1 MAACEVRGGNWNV
14 FQMNLSRYQL
24 LCLRHRLVPAVP
36 LREACRQAVYT
47 SHLVTTL
54 STLSSLRTK
63 STLSTTK
70 AVHASTKGYLRE
82 IVRCSVQVLM
92 FSLLLRS
99 FKSSPQREGE
109 PELGRTRGV
118 TMVVATSAKK
128 KLFCWYKLVCI
139 Y

>member
-1 MAACEVRGGNWNV
+1 MV
-14 FQMNLSRYQL
+14 LSCYQL

-36 LREACRQAVYT
+36 LGEACRQAVHT

-54 STLSSLRTK
+54 FTMISMRTK

-70 AVHASTKGYLRE
+70 AVHASELVTKGYLRE

-92 FSLLLRS
+92 LSLLLSS
-99 FKSSPQREGE
+99 FKSSPQPEGE

-118 TMVVATSAKK
+118 TMVVATSAKR
-128 KLFCWYKLVCI
+128 KLLA
-139 Y
+139 

>member
-1 MAACEVRGGNWNV
+1 MVSSC
-14 FQMNLSRYQL
+14 YQL

-36 LREACRQAVYT
+36 LREACRQAVHT

-54 STLSSLRTK
+54 SSMRTK
-63 STLSTTK
+63 STLSITK
-70 AVHASTKGYLRE
+70 AVHASELVTNATKGHLRE

-92 FSLLLRS
+92 LSLLLSS
-99 FKSSPQREGE
+99 FKSSPQLEGE
-109 PELGRTRGV
+109 LELGWTRGV

>member
-1 MAACEVRGGNWNV
+1 MVSSC
-14 FQMNLSRYQL
+14 YQL

-36 LREACRQAVYT
+36 LREACRQAVHT

-54 STLSSLRTK
+54 STMSSMR
-63 STLSTTK
+63 TK
-70 AVHASTKGYLRE
+70 AVHASELVTNATKGCLRE

-92 FSLLLRS
+92 LSLLLSS
-99 FKSSPQREGE
+99 FKSSPQPEGE

-118 TMVVATSAKK
+118 TMAVATSAKK

>member
-1 MAACEVRGGNWNV
+1 
-14 FQMNLSRYQL
+14 MNLSWYQL
-24 LCLRHRLVPAVP
+24 LCLRHCLVPAVP
-36 LREACRQAVYT
+36 LGEAGRQAVHT

-54 STLSSLRTK
+54 STMSSMRTK

-70 AVHASTKGYLRE
+70 AVHASELVTNTTKGYLRE

-92 FSLLLRS
+92 LSLLLSS
-99 FKSSPQREGE
+99 FKSLPLPEGE
-109 PELGRTRGV
+109 PELGRTGGV

>member
-1 MAACEVRGGNWNV
+1 MVSSC
-14 FQMNLSRYQL
+14 YQL

-36 LREACRQAVYT
+36 LREACRQAVHT

-54 STLSSLRTK
+54 SSMRTK

-70 AVHASTKGYLRE
+70 AVHASELVTNATKGHLRE

-92 FSLLLRS
+92 LSLLLSS
-99 FKSSPQREGE
+99 FKSSPQLEGE
-109 PELGRTRGV
+109 LELGWTRGV

>member
-1 MAACEVRGGNWNV
+1 MQGGNSK
-14 FQMNLSRYQL
+14 NLSNGLSYYQL

-36 LREACRQAVYT
+36 LGEAYRQAVHT

-54 STLSSLRTK
+54 STMSSMRTK

-92 FSLLLRS
+92 LSLLLSS
-99 FKSSPQREGE
+99 FKSSPQPEGE
-109 PELGRTRGV
+109 PERRRTRGV

-128 KLFCWYKLVCI
+128 KLFCWYKQVCMYKNDI
-139 Y
+139 V

>member
-1 MAACEVRGGNWNV
+1 MV
-14 FQMNLSRYQL
+14 LSWYQL

-36 LREACRQAVYT
+36 LGEACRQAVHA

-54 STLSSLRTK
+54 STMSSMRTK

-70 AVHASTKGYLRE
+70 AVHASELVTNATKGYLRE
-82 IVRCSVQVLM
+82 IVRCSVQLLM
-92 FSLLLRS
+92 LSLLLSS
-99 FKSSPQREGE
+99 FKSLPQPEGE
-109 PELGRTRGV
+109 LELGWTRGV

-128 KLFCWYKLVCI
+128 KLFCRYKLVCI

>member
-1 MAACEVRGGNWNV
+1 MV
-14 FQMNLSRYQL
+14 LSCYQL

-36 LREACRQAVYT
+36 LGEACRQAVHT

-54 STLSSLRTK
+54 STMSSMRTK

-82 IVRCSVQVLM
+82 IVRCSVQLLM
-92 FSLLLRS
+92 LSLLLSS
-99 FKSSPQREGE
+99 FKSLPQPEGE
-109 PELGRTRGV
+109 LELGWTRGV
-118 TMVVATSAKK
+118 TMVVATSAKR

>member
-1 MAACEVRGGNWNV
+1 MV
-14 FQMNLSRYQL
+14 LSCYQL

-36 LREACRQAVYT
+36 LREACRQAVHT
-47 SHLVTTL
+47 SHMVTTL
-54 STLSSLRTK
+54 STMSSMRTK
-63 STLSTTK
+63 FTFSTLSTK
-70 AVHASTKGYLRE
+70 AVHASELFTNANKGYLRE

-92 FSLLLRS
+92 LSLLLSS
-99 FKSSPQREGE
+99 FKSSPQLEGE
-109 PELGRTRGV
+109 LELGWTRGV